1 MKDLL
6 INILSLDQ
14 FDALYLK
21 KKELIINLIF
31 ILLKI
36 KLKTERWLYIVDLS
50 KTYALELYEFFYVFE
65 FFEKLGSNIL
75 NCGKVLSYT
84 KNSFG
89 M

>member
-1 MKDLL
+1 MKDLQ

-65 FFEKLGSNIL
+65 FFEKLGSN
-75 NCGKVLSYT
+75 
-84 KNSFG
+84 
-89 M
+89 

>member
-14 FDALYLK
+14 FDALNLK
-21 KKELIINLIF
+21 KKGLIINLIF
-31 ILLKI
+31 FLLKM
-36 KLKTERWLYIVDLS
+36 KEKTERWLYIIDLS
-50 KTYALELYEFFYVFE
+50 KTYDLILYGFFYVFG
-65 FFEKLGSNIL
+65 FFEKLGSKIL
-75 NCGKVLSYT
+75 NCGKVFSYT

>member
-14 FDALYLK
+14 LDALYLK
-21 KKELIINLIF
+21 KKGLIISLIF

-36 KLKTERWLYIVDLS
+36 KLKTERWLYIIDLS
-50 KTYALELYEFFYVFE
+50 KTYALKLNRFFYVFE
-65 FFEKLGSNIL
+65 FFEKLGSKIL
-75 NCGKVLSYT
+75 YCGKVFSYT
-84 KNSFG
+84 KNSVG

>member
-14 FDALYLK
+14 FDALNLK
-21 KKELIINLIF
+21 KKGLIINLIF
-31 ILLKI
+31 ILLKM
-36 KLKTERWLYIVDLS
+36 KSKTEKWLYIIDLS
-50 KTYALELYEFFYVFE
+50 KTYDLKLYGFFYVFE
-65 FFEKLGSNIL
+65 FFEKLGSKIL
-75 NCGKVLSYT
+75 NCGKVFSYT

>member
-14 FDALYLK
+14 FDALNLK
-21 KKELIINLIF
+21 KKGLIINLIF
-31 ILLKI
+31 FF
-36 KLKTERWLYIVDLS
+36 KLYG
-50 KTYALELYEFFYVFE
+50 FFYVFE
-65 FFEKLGSNIL
+65 FFEKLGSKIL
-75 NCGKVLSYT
+75 NCGKVFSYT

>member
-1 MKDLL
+1 VKDLL

-14 FDALYLK
+14 FDVLYLK
-21 KKELIINLIF
+21 KKGLIINLIF

-50 KTYALELYEFFYVFE
+50 KTYALKLYEFFYVFE
-65 FFEKLGSNIL
+65 FSEKLGSNIL